1 MSKTIVIPQ
10 PDLQIGFAQAL
21 PEIRNRQLQ
30 DALRETVRAME
41 VPSID
46 RELAALV
53 SSDDLALLASRGLRG
68 ELLFAVPCVLQKN
81 PKLLS
86 YYRLLLGH
94 SQKEFY
100 SARCAG
106 TAFKRMEEEGDL
118 SRIDAQSLSA
128 LCCALISAASLLLAG
143 IGSSRVTGEFLDQL
157 TLLTLGA
164 QLRGGA
170 NVKKGTDAIRKVFT
184 LLNEIVAAC
193 AVSTSERLILVRN
206 AAGRPVTIEFASD
219 PDIVIREKMASDE
232 LRNIIAIE
240 VKGGKDFSNIH
251 NRMGEAEKS
260 HQKARQRGFVE
271 CWTVVN
277 VDDIDLAMA
286 MRESPTTN
294 RFYLLSQL
302 ESRKGREFEDFR
314 RRIIALTGIPT

>member
-1 MSKTIVIPQ
+1 
-10 PDLQIGFAQAL
+10 
-21 PEIRNRQLQ
+21 
-30 DALRETVRAME
+30 
-41 VPSID
+41 
-46 RELAALV
+46 
-53 SSDDLALLASRGLRG
+53 
-68 ELLFAVPCVLQKN
+68 
-81 PKLLS
+81 
-86 YYRLLLGH
+86 
-94 SQKEFY
+94 
-100 SARCAG
+100 
-106 TAFKRMEEEGDL
+106 MEEEGDL